1 MSTVGLCVM
10 TMINFHHKILTIF
23 LVFLIT
29 SCETLQDVAGL
40 TKPNLENDISD
51 ELPELVLP
59 PDFNRVAKRGERVNA
74 QIQTRPEF
82 IDQYQF
88 QNQSVRPQVTNFIA
102 PKINIESSPTPS
114 DSLEKFKANKKF
126 SIGEW
131 VYGRYVQGF
140 KQGNLYYKPIYDK
153 GYNFS
158 RRYIPDQ
165 NISSFLTTP
174 QNNINETKR
183 SFRPSQEDDIRSL
196 DNLPI
201 ID

>member
-1 MSTVGLCVM
+1 MLTVDLCVM
-10 TMINFHHKILTIF
+10 TMINNYHKILTIC

-29 SCETLQDVAGL
+29 SCETLQDIAGL
-40 TKPNLENDISD
+40 TKPNLEKDISD

-59 PDFNRVAKRGERVNA
+59 PDFNRVAKRGERVNT
-74 QIQTRPEF
+74 QIQTRSEF
-82 IDQYQF
+82 RDQYQF

-114 DSLEKFKANKKF
+114 DSLEKFKVNKKF

-140 KQGNLYYKPIYDK
+140 KEGNLYYKPIYDK

-165 NISSFLTTP
+165 NISSFLTKP
-174 QNNINETKR
+174 QNNINETR
-183 SFRPSQEDDIRSL
+183 RGFRPSQEGDIRSL

>member
-1 MSTVGLCVM
+1 MLTVDLCVM
-10 TMINFHHKILTIF
+10 TMINNYHKILTIC

-29 SCETLQDVAGL
+29 SCETLQDIAGL
-40 TKPNLENDISD
+40 TKPNLEKDISD

-59 PDFNRVAKRGERVNA
+59 PDFNRVAKRGERVNT
-74 QIQTRPEF
+74 QIQTRSEF
-82 IDQYQF
+82 RDQYQF
-88 QNQSVRPQVTNFIA
+88 QNQSVRP

-114 DSLEKFKANKKF
+114 DSLEKFKVNKKF

-140 KQGNLYYKPIYDK
+140 KEGNLYYKPIYDK

-165 NISSFLTTP
+165 NISSFLTKP
-174 QNNINETKR
+174 QNNINETR
-183 SFRPSQEDDIRSL
+183 RGFRPSQEGDIRSL

>member
-1 MSTVGLCVM
+1 MNT
-10 TMINFHHKILTIF
+10 
-23 LVFLIT
+23 
-29 SCETLQDVAGL
+29 
-40 TKPNLENDISD
+40 
-51 ELPELVLP
+51 
-59 PDFNRVAKRGERVNA
+59 
-74 QIQTRPEF
+74 QIQTRSEF
-82 IDQYQF
+82 RDQYQF

-114 DSLEKFKANKKF
+114 DSLEKFKVNKKF

-140 KQGNLYYKPIYDK
+140 KEGNLYYKPIYDK

-165 NISSFLTTP
+165 NISSFLTKP
-174 QNNINETKR
+174 QNNINETR
-183 SFRPSQEDDIRSL
+183 RGFRPSQEGDIRSL

>member
-1 MSTVGLCVM
+1 
-10 TMINFHHKILTIF
+10 MISNHHKILTIC
-23 LVFLIT
+23 LVFLLT
-29 SCETLQDVAGL
+29 SCETLQDIAGL

-59 PDFNRVAKRGERVNA
+59 PDFNRVAKRGERVNT
-74 QIQTRPEF
+74 QIQTRPELN
-82 IDQYQF
+82 DQYQF

-114 DSLEKFKANKKF
+114 DSLEKFKVNKKF

-140 KQGNLYYKPIYDK
+140 KEGNLYYKPIYDK

-174 QNNINETKR
+174 QSNFNETR
-183 SFRPSQEDDIRSL
+183 RGFRPPQEGDIRSL

>member
-1 MSTVGLCVM
+1 
-10 TMINFHHKILTIF
+10 MISNHHKILTIC
-23 LVFLIT
+23 LVFLLT
-29 SCETLQDVAGL
+29 SCETLQDIAGL

-59 PDFNRVAKRGERVNA
+59 PDFNRVAKRGERVNT
-74 QIQTRPEF
+74 QIQTRPELN
-82 IDQYQF
+82 DQYQF

-114 DSLEKFKANKKF
+114 DSLEKFKVNKKF

-140 KQGNLYYKPIYDK
+140 KEGNLYYKPIYDK

-174 QNNINETKR
+174 QNNFNETRRGFR
-183 SFRPSQEDDIRSL
+183 SPQEGDFRSL